1 LYVKFAGAKIAFAAF
16 SSVLQQPL
24 RLAAFYARHSK
35 PGLRSGTRVTFVA
48 ARPSGPTYAGFTQVP
63 SVQTGASSMST
74 LPLPQISTERCT
86 GCERCVDI
94 CPQQALV
101 QSDGKAMLIYPER
114 CTYCTLCED
123 ICPTQ
128 AIALP
133 FLIVFAGHRP
143 Q

>member
-1 LYVKFAGAKIAFAAF
+1 
-16 SSVLQQPL
+16 
-24 RLAAFYARHSK
+24 
-35 PGLRSGTRVTFVA
+35 
-48 ARPSGPTYAGFTQVP
+48 
-63 SVQTGASSMST
+63 MST
-74 LPLPQISTERCT
+74 LPLPHILADRCT

-94 CPQQALV
+94 CPTQALV
-101 QSDGKAMLIYPER
+101 HVDAKAVLQYPDR

-133 FLIVFAGHRP
+133 FLIIFAEHRS